1 MRVLLTGATGYI
13 GRRLM
18 NRLTKDEGV
27 RLRLLVRSA
36 KKLHALTA
44 PSPEVIEGDTLDRGS
59 LAKAA
64 SGIDVAYYLVHSMG
78 AGSSFEKLDRISA
91 ENFREA
97 CVAEGVRRII
107 YLGGLG
113 VKETASRHLMSR
125 IETGE
130 ILSASPSRIQTIWL
144 RAGIIIG
151 SGGAS
156 FEIIRHLVEKLP
168 VMITPKWVNTMTQPI
183 AVDDVIEYLL
193 QSKDL
198 SAEGDLVIDVGAEKM
213 TFRDMMERTSRIMGL
228 KRLMIPVP
236 VLTPTLSSYWLILF
250 TPVPFSVA
258 SVLIEGL
265 KSETVVTNDNARRFF
280 PLITPIPFDDAVKRA
295 LQEIAER
302 QVLTK

>member
-1 MRVLLTGATGYI
+1 MK
-13 GRRLM
+13 
-18 NRLTKDEGV
+18 RLTADEGV
-27 RLRLLVRSA
+27 RLRLLVRSE
-36 KKLHALTA
+36 KKLQALTTH
-44 PSPEVIEGDTLDRGS
+44 PPEIIEGDTLDRES
-59 LAKAA
+59 IAKAA

-78 AGSSFEKLDRISA
+78 AGSSFEELDRISA

-156 FEIIRHLVEKLP
+156 FDIIWHLVKKLP
-168 VMITPKWVNTMTQPI
+168 VMITPQWVNTMTQPI
-183 AVDDVIEYLL
+183 AVDDVVEYLF

-198 SAEGDLVIDVGAEKM
+198 VADGNLVVDVGAEKM
-213 TFRDMMERTSRIMGL
+213 TFREMMERTSRSMGL

-250 TPVPFSVA
+250 TPVPFRVA
-258 SVLIEGL
+258 SALVEGL
-265 KSETVVTNDNARRFF
+265 KSETVVTNDNARKFF
-280 PLITPIPFDDAVKRA
+280 PLIRPMPFDDAVKRA
-295 LQEIAER
+295 LREIAER
-302 QVLTK
+302 QVHTR

>member
-18 NRLTKDEGV
+18 KRLTADEGV
-27 RLRLLVRSA
+27 RLRLLVRSE
-36 KKLHALTA
+36 KKLQALTTH
-44 PSPEVIEGDTLDRGS
+44 PPEIIEGDTLDRES
-59 LAKAA
+59 IAKAA

-78 AGSSFEKLDRISA
+78 AGSSFEELDRISA

-156 FEIIRHLVEKLP
+156 FDIIWHLVKKLP
-168 VMITPKWVNTMTQPI
+168 VMITPQWVNTMTQPI
-183 AVDDVIEYLL
+183 AVDDVVEYLF

-198 SAEGDLVIDVGAEKM
+198 VADGNLVVDVGAEKM
-213 TFRDMMERTSRIMGL
+213 TFREMMERTSRSMGL

-250 TPVPFSVA
+250 TPVPFRVA
-258 SVLIEGL
+258 SALVEGL
-265 KSETVVTNDNARRFF
+265 KSETVVTNDNARKFF
-280 PLITPIPFDDAVKRA
+280 PLIRPMPFDDAVKRA
-295 LQEIAER
+295 LREIAER
-302 QVLTK
+302 QVHTR